1 MAEKGTRRGPRK
13 ATAHHLENKALYYLA
28 RFATSQENLRR
39 VLMRAVLLSASH
51 HGTDIE
57 TGARDIVVLLDKLT
71 GRGLLND
78 AAYAESRARAL
89 RRRGL
94 SARTVRGRLLAYGLD
109 GELIIAAL
117 EAVDEHGGGE
127 LAAATALARRRG
139 LGPYRRTKREKGSR
153 DKDLAALARAGF
165 SYKIARTVIAAPTPK
180 DLEVL
185 ITEGE

>member
-1 MAEKGTRRGPRK
+1 
-13 ATAHHLENKALYYLA
+13 
-28 RFATSQENLRR
+28 
-39 VLMRAVLLSASH
+39 
-51 HGTDIE
+51 
-57 TGARDIVVLLDKLT
+57 
-71 GRGLLND
+71 
-78 AAYAESRARAL
+78 
-89 RRRGL
+89 
-94 SARTVRGRLLAYGLD
+94 LAYGLD

-127 LAAATALARRRG
+127 LAAATALALRRG